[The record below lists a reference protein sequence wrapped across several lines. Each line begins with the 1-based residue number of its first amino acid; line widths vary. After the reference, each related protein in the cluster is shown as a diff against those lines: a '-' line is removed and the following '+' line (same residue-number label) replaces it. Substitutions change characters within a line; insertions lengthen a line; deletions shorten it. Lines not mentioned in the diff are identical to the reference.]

1 MGEDAG
7 GMYETLNPPR
17 LQWVLVVWG
26 GICLFGVLLGVKLMF
41 EYPVG
46 TDGWQASIFLVAI
59 CVAGWIGIAAIVWFE
74 QRQLAFVPEA
84 LLVRRWT
91 DVVFGRPGKRIA
103 LRGAL
108 SARMFV
114 GSYGYSAAKIEVG
127 GETLMF
133 PLSFWP
139 RSDAQRLAEVLERHG
154 MTVEIGGSVFDG
166 EG

>member
-1 MGEDAG
+1 MN
-7 GMYETLNPPR
+7 ETLNTPR
-17 LQWVLVVWG
+17 LQWVLVIWG
-26 GICLFGVLLGVKLMF
+26 GFCLFGVLLGVKLMF

-59 CVAGWIGIAAIVWFE
+59 CLAGWIGIAAIVWFE
-74 QRQLAFVPEA
+74 QRELAFVPGA

-91 DVVFGRPGKRIA
+91 DVVIGRPGKRIA
-103 LRGAL
+103 LGGPPR
-108 SARMFV
+108 ARIFV
-114 GSYGYSAAKIEVG
+114 GSYGYSAVKVEVG

-139 RSDAQRLAEVLERHG
+139 RSDARQLPEVLKRHG
-154 MTVEIGGSVFDG
+154 MTVEIGGSVFDD